1 MRFGVISEVNGVLE
15 PLTTSLEKVF
25 GFHAFR
31 TGQRDALTAL
41 EAGADTLAVL
51 PTGAGKTLIYQLY
64 GYRHPGCVLII
75 SPLLSL
81 MNDQVDRMHMAGFRR
96 TAAINSLTSYAD
108 RQAILQHL
116 DAYQFLFMSPEMLA
130 QSQMLARVKQLP
142 LSLLVIDE
150 AHCIVQWG
158 PDFRPEYLLLGA
170 IRTQLQ
176 QPLTLMLTATAGQ
189 TTRHEIAKQ
198 LRTRPTVVAESVD
211 RPNIFLDV
219 EQVANEPAKQE
230 RLTALVSQLQGPGV
244 IYFSSK
250 QQATDTALSLQ
261 QQTQRETAAY
271 HAGLSN
277 EDRFKIQQQFM
288 AGQLD
293 VICATS
299 AFGMGIDK
307 NDVRYVIHYHLP
319 ADFESYAQEIGRAG
333 RDGQPSVAILLYASG
348 DEQLPLMLG
357 QTNRP
362 EAETIHRYYARPQA
376 FSEDDAAIA
385 LLAFYRRHG
394 ISEAAVIQLF
404 SRREKERNRA
414 LAQML
419 AYVREPHCLRHN
431 WLLAFDEQSAE
442 HDDHCCSPAGM
453 PLDLAQLGLLAPTEP
468 VTAAP
473 VADWT
478 KRLRRLF

>member
-1 MRFGVISEVNGVLE
+1 MLE

-25 GFHAFR
+25 GFHEFR
-31 TGQRDALTAL
+31 TGQQAALTAL
-41 EAGADTLAVL
+41 ENGQDTLAVL

-81 MNDQVDRMHMAGFRR
+81 MNDQVNRMHMAGFRR
-96 TAAINSLTSYAD
+96 AAAINSLTSYAE
-108 RQAILQHL
+108 RQEIQRHL
-116 DAYQFLFMSPEMLA
+116 GDYQFLFMSPEMLA
-130 QSQMLARVKQLP
+130 QPQMLAQIKQLR

-170 IRTQLQ
+170 IRTQLN
-176 QPLTLMLTATAGQ
+176 QPLTLMLTATAGR
-189 TTRHEIAKQ
+189 TTRQEIAKQ
-198 LRTRPTVVAESVD
+198 LRSQPQIVAESVD
-211 RPNIFLDV
+211 RPNIYLDV

-230 RLTALVSQLQGPGV
+230 RLTALVGQLQGPGV

-261 QQTQRETAAY
+261 QQTGMRVAAY
-271 HAGLSN
+271 HAGLN
-277 EDRFKIQQQFM
+277 TEDRFKIQQQFM

-333 RDGQPSVAILLYASG
+333 RDGLPSIAILLYASG

-357 QTNRP
+357 QANRP
-362 EAETIHRYYARPQA
+362 EADTIHRYYARPQA

-404 SRREKERNRA
+404 SRRERERNRA

-431 WLLAFDEQSAE
+431 WLAAFDEQSPE
-442 HDDHCCSPAGM
+442 HVDHCCAPAGM
-453 PLDLAQLGLLAPTEP
+453 PLDLAELGLLAPAK
-468 VTAAP
+468 AAP
-473 VADWT
+473 VAPRGDWVA
-478 KRLRRLF
+478 RLRRLF